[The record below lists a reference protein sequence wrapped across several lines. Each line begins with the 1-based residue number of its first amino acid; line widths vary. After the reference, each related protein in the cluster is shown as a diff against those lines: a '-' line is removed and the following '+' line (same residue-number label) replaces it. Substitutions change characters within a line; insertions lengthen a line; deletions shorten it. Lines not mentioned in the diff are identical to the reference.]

1 MITQK
6 MSNSEVSIKYLLYSL
21 SDHNNKTSF
30 MSQEQLQM
38 DSEK

>member
-21 SDHNNKTSF
+21 SDPNNKTSF